1 MSTGRRSRM
10 KKKGKRTCP
19 STNRENDQK
28 EKSVVSLSYSQ
39 VGCVMSCSSPLPLFP
54 LATVVTLSWCAAF
67 AIGPA
72 PIIVNVVIVI
82 NACTSFQRHRS
93 SIPFRRCVPRT
104 HSLEA
109 EVRAQEPEVV
119 AASLASAQVPRAPT
133 GFRGCA
139 RGVRVGCPRSAQRG
153 EERLPV
159 WCISECGL
167 LQLSNVDKG
176 TYVA

>member
-1 MSTGRRSRM
+1 MTKKRRCRWCAKQEEG
-10 KKKGKRTCP
+10 KKVTL
-19 STNRENDQK
+19 S
-28 EKSVVSLSYSQ
+28 SVVSLSYSQ
-39 VGCVMSCSSPLPLFP
+39 VVVSCRALRLFLSSRLL
-54 LATVVTLSWCAAF
+54 VTLSWCAAF

-109 EVRAQEPEVV
+109 EVRAREPEVV